1 MLLMDHSF
9 QITNLVVVTKESNH
23 NFMNVNIRSIDIFI
37 YASLRVHR
45 IVNFCY
51 IYIYIY
57 SSINSHC
64 INLYLNYVLA
74 CN

>member
-9 QITNLVVVTKESNH
+9 QLTNLVVVTKESNH
-23 NFMNVNIRSIDIFI
+23 NFMNISIQSIDIFI

-51 IYIYIY
+51 IYN
-57 SSINSHC
+57 SINSHC